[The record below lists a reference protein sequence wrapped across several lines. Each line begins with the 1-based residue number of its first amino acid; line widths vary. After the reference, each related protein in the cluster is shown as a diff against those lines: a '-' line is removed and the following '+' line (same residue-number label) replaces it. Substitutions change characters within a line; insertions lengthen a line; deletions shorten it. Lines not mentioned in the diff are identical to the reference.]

1 MQASVGFSPII
12 GPTPRVLILGSLPS
26 RMSLQRSEY
35 YANPRNVFWRIMG
48 ELFEAG
54 PELEYAER
62 AERLT
67 ACGVAVW
74 DVLASSVR
82 PGSLDA
88 DIDERT
94 AEANDF
100 AALFAGHRAI
110 DRVFFNGRKA
120 GQLFRRKVLAV
131 DPDSFVRIGFHD
143 LPSTSPAHASMSYD
157 DKLVAWAAVREAL
170 YNRRNNA
177 RRRQSCAAT

>member
-1 MQASVGFSPII
+1 MQASLGFSPII

-35 YANPRNVFWRIMG
+35 YANPLNVFWRIMG

-54 PELEYAER
+54 PDLDYAER
-62 AERLT
+62 ISKLAE
-67 ACGVAVW
+67 CGVAVW

-88 DIDERT
+88 NIDERT

-100 AALFAGHRAI
+100 AAFFAGHPTI

-143 LPSTSPAHASMSYD
+143 LPSTSPAHAAMSYGE
-157 DKLVAWAAVREAL
+157 KVAAWAAVREAL

-177 RRRQSCAAT
+177 QRRQSCAAT